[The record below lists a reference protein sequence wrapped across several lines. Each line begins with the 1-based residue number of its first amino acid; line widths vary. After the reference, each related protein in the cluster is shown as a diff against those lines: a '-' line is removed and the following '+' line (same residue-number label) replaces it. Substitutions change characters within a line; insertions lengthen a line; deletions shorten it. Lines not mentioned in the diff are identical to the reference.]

1 MIRVHSQVTTLQAVL
16 FEIQLLRTQGPD
28 APADTSDNPE
38 FFHSDSQQNKPSGS
52 TTVKDIPPK
61 NQLDLATIAQIERRG
76 SQGLRSILLK
86 GEMRFLKDVNMLIFL
101 CSPL

>member
-1 MIRVHSQVTTLQAVL
+1 MNSQVTTLQAVL
-16 FEIQLLRTQGPD
+16 FEIQLLRTQGSD
-28 APADTSDNPE
+28 APPEVIDNPE
-38 FFHSDSQQNKPSGS
+38 FYHTDSNKASGS
-52 TTVKDIPPK
+52 TATEEVTIK
-61 NQLDLATIAQIERRG
+61 NQLDPATIAQIERRG

>member
-16 FEIQLLRTQGPD
+16 FEIQLLRTQGSD
-28 APADTSDNPE
+28 APPEATDNPE
-38 FFHSDSQQNKPSGS
+38 FFHSDSNKAGGS
-52 TTVKDIPPK
+52 TAVEDKAAKTY
-61 NQLDLATIAQIERRG
+61 LDPATIAQIDRRG

>member
-1 MIRVHSQVTTLQAVL
+1 MIQVHSQVTTLQAVL
-16 FEIQLLRTQGPD
+16 FEIQLLRTQGSD
-28 APADTSDNPE
+28 APPETTDNPE
-38 FFHSDSQQNKPSGS
+38 FYHSDSNKASGS
-52 TTVKDIPPK
+52 MAAEETAVTK
-61 NQLDLATIAQIERRG
+61 NQLDPATIAQIDRRG